1 MRRVNLLR
9 WRIVKTAMNRAGA
22 RAEELC
28 AELLRQ
34 AGLRV
39 LARNWRCRHG
49 EIDLVAED
57 GGTLVFAEVRY
68 RRDERFGGAAESVTV
83 AKQARLIAAARLYLM
98 RRPDVDCRFDVLLL
112 DSLEAGRI
120 KWIRNA
126 FSA

>member
-1 MRRVNLLR
+1 
-9 WRIVKTAMNRAGA
+9 MNRAGA

-28 AELLRQ
+28 AELLRK

-49 EIDLVAED
+49 EIDLVAEE
-57 GGTLVFAEVRY
+57 GTTLVFAEVRY
-68 RRDERFGGAAESVTV
+68 RRDERYGGAAESVTT
-83 AKQARLIAAARLYLM
+83 AKQARLVAAARFYLM
-98 RRPDVDCRFDVLLL
+98 RRPDTECRFDVLLL

-126 FSA
+126 FAA